1 MECRFYKL
9 QELCHARCWIVFK
22 KRCTA
27 SHKLTGS
34 ALENLGEKIMK
45 MSKTVVRL
53 ILILTA
59 IGIAFTGCSAD
70 MAGRRMGEQ
79 IKSLIEP
86 SSEQLPD
93 QIIAPSENI
102 STEVDSDASDSE
114 TFPIVFR
121 HSHAGDGAILVSVN
135 NVKILNQRDDLLN
148 PDAFLEEF
156 AYAYGG
162 SIYDSTLYEYPDF
175 FSEDGNMQEGISM
188 ILLDVTVS
196 NPDGATSRY
205 RNAYGEWVNH
215 YDDPYMFQAQSLCE
229 LMRKESATGNGI
241 RVSYF
246 TAKNDKLSNPA
257 CFVLNPDEEVTFQL
271 GFLVGYEVSV
281 KDNVL
286 YGIPTQPDDL
296 MLWALLP
303 DGSPHTWELY
313 FG

>member
-1 MECRFYKL
+1 
-9 QELCHARCWIVFK
+9 
-22 KRCTA
+22 
-27 SHKLTGS
+27 
-34 ALENLGEKIMK
+34 
-45 MSKTVVRL
+45 
-53 ILILTA
+53 
-59 IGIAFTGCSAD
+59 
-70 MAGRRMGEQ
+70 
-79 IKSLIEP
+79 
-86 SSEQLPD
+86 
-93 QIIAPSENI
+93 
-102 STEVDSDASDSE
+102 
-114 TFPIVFR
+114 
-121 HSHAGDGAILVSVN
+121 
-135 NVKILNQRDDLLN
+135 
-148 PDAFLEEF
+148 
-156 AYAYGG
+156 
-162 SIYDSTLYEYPDF
+162 
-175 FSEDGNMQEGISM
+175 MQEGISM

-271 GFLVGYEVSV
+271 GFLVGYELSV

-303 DGSPHTWELY
+303 DGSPHTWGLY